1 MKYLEKWKADSRFTG
16 WLTKSKHGPSHAYCR
31 LCNRDFRVD
40 NGGLNDV
47 TKHFN
52 TGMHKN
58 NSKAQNSTP
67 AASIFFASFKL
78 DQDEDVMRAE
88 VLFSYFVAE
97 HSIPFLVADCFI
109 RLCKPCSL
117 TARLPPSF
125 PVVAPRHH
133 RLSSVLLLHPCI
145 RKSWNI

>member
-1 MKYLEKWKADSRFTG
+1 MGIILRFTMGATPPRKKSKPASKYLEKWEADSRFTG

-67 AASIFFASFKL
+67 AASNFFASFKL
-78 DQDEDVMRAE
+78 DQDEGKIV
-88 VLFSYFVAE
+88 
-97 HSIPFLVADCFI
+97 
-109 RLCKPCSL
+109 
-117 TARLPPSF
+117 
-125 PVVAPRHH
+125 
-133 RLSSVLLLHPCI
+133 
-145 RKSWNI
+145 

>member
-1 MKYLEKWKADSRFTG
+1 MGIILRFTMGATPPRKKSKPASKYLEKWEADSRFTG

-58 NSKAQNSTP
+58 NSKAQNS
-67 AASIFFASFKL
+67 
-78 DQDEDVMRAE
+78 D
-88 VLFSYFVAE
+88 
-97 HSIPFLVADCFI
+97 
-109 RLCKPCSL
+109 
-117 TARLPPSF
+117 ARLFVTRTFRDLVHKTFRDPDLSGPGSF
-125 PVVAPRHH
+125 VTYITTFRDLINISLLNRWEIQKLVIFL
-133 RLSSVLLLHPCI
+133 LS
-145 RKSWNI
+145 